1 MNCRLC
7 PGALCLR
14 VVFDFGSFRVR
25 GSRRADGGSA
35 RGRMAAPEP
44 PAEHEAAYYAQPQPQ
59 PVARPTT
66 EASTKPGAV
75 QLDTCRDGWPTSVK
89 RGHCAGAFLAAISR
103 ATRGRRLKLGLLRNR
118 RKAALVLARAGVAG
132 DRVAVRRQGL
142 DGRGAPQAAGQ
153 LPQLLGLLLRKGYAP
168 TAWCSAS
175 DRRRRP
181 RVLSRRGRQGDR
193 CAGS

>member
-1 MNCRLC
+1 MTAGSFSRAGCGGEPVRAWVREQRWVLWQGRFLGVALGSPVLRLATVSGAWRICACAMNCRLC

-44 PAEHEAAYYAQPQPQ
+44 PAEHEAAYYAKPQPQ

-75 QLDTCRDGWPTSVK
+75 QSRNAASNLSAIRLD
-89 RGHCAGAFLAAISR
+89 
-103 ATRGRRLKLGLLRNR
+103 
-118 RKAALVLARAGVAG
+118 
-132 DRVAVRRQGL
+132 L
-142 DGRGAPQAAGQ
+142 DGRQLGSPDCQCAPESS
-153 LPQLLGLLLRKGYAP
+153 LWH
-168 TAWCSAS
+168 WCPREPA
-175 DRRRRP
+175 RRP
-181 RVLSRRGRQGDR
+181 LCYGKSSV
-193 CAGS
+193 

>member
-44 PAEHEAAYYAQPQPQ
+44 PAEHDAAYYAQPQPQ

-66 EASTKPGAV
+66 EAST
-75 QLDTCRDGWPTSVK
+75 TPT
-89 RGHCAGAFLAAISR
+89 GDWLAGATAA
-103 ATRGRRLKLGLLRNR
+103 GRRLP
-118 RKAALVLARAGVAG
+118 
-132 DRVAVRRQGL
+132 VRDL
-142 DGRGAPQAAGQ
+142 
-153 LPQLLGLLLRKGYAP
+153 
-168 TAWCSAS
+168 S
-175 DRRRRP
+175 RRP
-181 RVLSRRGRQGDR
+181 RARQATT
-193 CAGS
+193 AG